1 MTFVDRFKQLNW
13 DDIGMSI
20 FSKTATDVERALSK
34 PKRDL
39 EDFKALISPAAEPC
53 LEQMAQ

>member
-20 FSKTATDVERALSK
+20 FSKTQAML
-34 PKRDL
+34 KRPL
-39 EDFKALISPAAEPC
+39 N
-53 LEQMAQ
+53 